1 MQIRTKQNQM
11 NIAKTMGGSIVPI
24 LLVLQAI
31 FFPAI
36 ARAEDNISSDYMP
49 QKYLQCV
56 PYARQLSGIQIYGD
70 AHTWWRQAR
79 FAYQRGNTPQVGA
92 VLSLKSHGK
101 MQLGHVA
108 VVSEIID
115 DRNILLNHANWSP
128 INGRRGQI
136 ERNVAA
142 VDVSERGDW
151 SRIKIWYAP
160 IGGLGKTAYPVN
172 GFIYPNA
179 KPAGL
184 ENKPSRQWA
193 SARSLP
199 QGKAPRRNLFARR
212 MTTEL
217 KQAAQQE
224 QLADGLTTDSQPTDL
239 IGELLDRVGS

>member
-1 MQIRTKQNQM
+1 MQMDSKQSTM
-11 NIAKTMGGSIVPI
+11 KVMKTMGGSIVAI
-24 LLVLQAI
+24 LLALQAI

-36 ARAEDNISSDYMP
+36 ARAEDNTSADYLP
-49 QKYLQCV
+49 QEYLQCV

-79 FAYQRGNTPQVGA
+79 FAYQRGNMPQVGG

-172 GFIYPNA
+172 GFIYPNE
-179 KPAGL
+179 KLPGF

-193 SARSLP
+193 SAKPIPRS
-199 QGKAPRRNLFARR
+199 KAPNRNLFARHI
-212 MTTEL
+212 TTEL

-224 QLADGLTTDSQPTDL
+224 QLAHNQTTASQPTDL